1 MFIGRTFLVCL
12 TSASLFAACGD
23 DADPIDP
30 DTELRAL
37 LAQADVAPM
46 ELSNPDPKLVALGEA
61 LFFDKILSG
70 NKDTACASCHH
81 PLAASGDDL
90 SLPFGTG
97 SEGIGSERELGTG
110 REIVP
115 RNAPEVFNRGAKS
128 WTTMFWDNRIM
139 TKPVLIS
146 PAGSALP
153 ATLNDASPVAIQAMF
168 PVTSDAEMRGTAGDL
183 DIFGEVNEIAAID
196 ADDVT
201 GIWAALMVRV
211 MAIPEYETLFADA
224 FPQVASPDFSHAALA
239 IGAYEEFAFAF
250 ADSPFDQYIAGDNS
264 ALSDPQKRGATLFYG
279 KAGCASC
286 HSGPLMTDQ
295 KTHNIGSPQL
305 GPGKEASDSPD
316 VGQDFGAMAVT
327 GNEADRYAF
336 RTPPLRNV
344 EITGPWTHA
353 GAYTSLEAV
362 VRHELNPELGLQN
375 YDSSQLIPFFQD
387 TLFLDQ
393 AFIDACIAGIDS
405 LILDHETLSEEEI
418 SDLLEFLKSL
428 TDPAAKDM
436 SGLTPATVPSGLPVD
451 R

>member
-1 MFIGRTFLVCL
+1 MFIGRTFLLCL
-12 TSASLFAACGD
+12 VSTSLFAACDD

-37 LAQADVAPM
+37 LVQADVAPM
-46 ELSNPDPKLVALGEA
+46 ELSTPDPKLVALGEA

-90 SLPFGTG
+90 TLPFGTG
-97 SEGIGSERELGTG
+97 SEGIGADRELGAG

-115 RNAPEVFNRGAKS
+115 RNAPEVFNRGAKG

-139 TKPVLIS
+139 TKPTLIS

-168 PVTSDAEMRGTAGDL
+168 PVTSDAEMRGNAGDL
-183 DIFGEVNEIAAID
+183 DVFGEVNEIANID

-211 MAIPEYETLFADA
+211 LAIPEYETLFADA

-264 ALSDPQKRGATLFYG
+264 ALSDRQKRGATLFYG
-279 KAGCASC
+279 KAGCATC

-295 KTHNIGSPQL
+295 LTHNVASPQV

-327 GNEADRYAF
+327 GMEADRYAF

-362 VRHELNPELGLQN
+362 VRHELNPEAGLRN
-375 YDSSQLIPFFQD
+375 YDPSQLIAFFQD
-387 TLFLDQ
+387 EVFSDQ
-393 AFIDACIAGIDS
+393 GFIDTAIAGIDVLS
-405 LILDHETLSEEEI
+405 LGYEPLSEEEI
-418 SDLLEFLKSL
+418 GDLVEFLNSL
-428 TDPAAKDM
+428 TDPAAKDL

-451 R
+451 L

>member
-1 MFIGRTFLVCL
+1 MFTGRTFLFCL
-12 TSASLFAACGD
+12 ASISLVVACD
-23 DADPIDP
+23 DDVEPIDP

-37 LAQADVAPM
+37 LSEAAVAPL
-46 ELSNPDPKLVALGEA
+46 ELSTPDPKLVALGEV

-97 SEGIGSERELGTG
+97 SVGIGSDRELGAG
-110 REIVP
+110 RDIVP
-115 RNAPEVFNRGAKS
+115 RNAPEIFNRGAKG

-139 TKPVLIS
+139 TEPELLS

-153 ATLNDASPVAIQAMF
+153 ATLNNASALEIQAMF

-183 DIFGEVNEIAAID
+183 DVFGEVNEIANID
-196 ADDVT
+196 AADVT

-211 MAIPEYETLFADA
+211 LAIPEYQTLFADA

-239 IGAYEEFAFAF
+239 IAAYEEFAFAF

-264 ALSDPQKRGATLFYG
+264 ALSDRQKRGATLFYG
-279 KAGCASC
+279 KAGCATC
-286 HSGPLMTDQ
+286 HLGPLMTDQ
-295 KTHNIGSPQL
+295 KPHNVASPQL
-305 GPGKEASDSPD
+305 GPGKEAS
-316 VGQDFGAMAVT
+316 GQDFGAMAVT
-327 GNEADRYAF
+327 GNEEDRYAF

-353 GAYTSLEAV
+353 GAYTSLEAM
-362 VRHELNPELGLQN
+362 VRHELNPEAGLRN
-375 YDSSQLIPFFQD
+375 YDSSQLVAFFQD

-405 LILDHETLSEEEI
+405 LSIGIEPLSEEEI
-418 SDLLEFLKSL
+418 GDLVEFLISL
-428 TDPAAKDM
+428 TDPAAKDL
-436 SGLTPATVPSGLPVD
+436 SALTPTTVPSGLPVD
-451 R
+451 I

>member
-1 MFIGRTFLVCL
+1 MLPSRRFLLCL
-12 TSASLFAACGD
+12 ASISLFVACDD
-23 DADPIDP
+23 DANPIDP
-30 DTELRAL
+30 DVELRAL
-37 LAQADVAPM
+37 LTEADVAPL
-46 ELSNPDPKLVALGEA
+46 ELSTPDPKLVALGEV

-97 SEGIGSERELGTG
+97 SEGIGSDRELGAG
-110 REIVP
+110 RDIVP
-115 RNAPEVFNRGAKS
+115 RNAPEIFNRGAKG

-139 TKPVLIS
+139 TEPELIS

-153 ATLNDASPVAIQAMF
+153 ATLNNASPVAIQAMF

-183 DIFGEVNEIAAID
+183 DVFGEVNEIANIN

-211 MAIPEYETLFADA
+211 LNIPEYQTLFTDA
-224 FPQVASPDFSHAALA
+224 FPQVASPEFSHAALA

-264 ALSDPQKRGATLFYG
+264 ALSDRQKRGATLFYG
-279 KAGCASC
+279 KAGCATC

-295 KTHNIGSPQL
+295 KTHNVATPQL
-305 GPGKEASDSPD
+305 GPGKD
-316 VGQDFGAMAVT
+316 VSGNDFGAMAVT
-327 GNEADRYAF
+327 GNEEDRYAF

-353 GAYTSLEAV
+353 GAYTSLEAM
-362 VRHELNPELGLQN
+362 VRHELNPEAGLKN
-375 YDSSQLIPFFQD
+375 YDSSQLITFFQD

-405 LILDHETLSEEEI
+405 LSLGIETLSEEEI
-418 SDLLEFLKSL
+418 GDLVEFLISL
-428 TDPAAKDM
+428 TDPAAKDL
-436 SGLTPATVPSGLPVD
+436 SALIPTTVPSGLPVD
-451 R
+451 L